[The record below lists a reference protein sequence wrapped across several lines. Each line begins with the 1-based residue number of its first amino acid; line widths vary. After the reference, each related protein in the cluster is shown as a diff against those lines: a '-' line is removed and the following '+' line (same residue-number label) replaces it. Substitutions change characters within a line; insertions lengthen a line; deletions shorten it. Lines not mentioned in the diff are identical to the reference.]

1 MRTLAAAA
9 AAIAVQ
15 PVLFFGRLVP
25 DLLISP
31 GPLYGGTFL
40 LLCVVIVA
48 ALAVVVL
55 GIPTFFLFR
64 HFGIANSRALGAAGF
79 LFGAL
84 PIAVLSWPSSHA
96 GYSSSGNWHGMYV
109 ASYVDGTPTF
119 YAWLIQAENVLFY
132 GLHGLSAALVFSLVW
147 RKLDAKKPA

>member
-1 MRTLAAAA
+1 MRILAAAA

-15 PVLFFGRLVP
+15 PVLFFGRMVP

-31 GPLYGGTFL
+31 GPLYGSAFL

-48 ALAVVVL
+48 TLAVALL

-64 HFGIANSRALGAAGF
+64 HFGIVNIRALGAAGF
-79 LFGAL
+79 FFGAL
-84 PIAVLSWPSSHA
+84 PIAVLSWPSTRA
-96 GYSSSGNWHGMYV
+96 GFSSSGNWHGMHV
-109 ASYVDGTPTF
+109 ASYVDGIPTL
-119 YAWLIQAENVLFY
+119 YAWLIQAENALFY